1 MSVKVSVIIPSL
13 NSIAYYDECIKSV
26 MKQSLKELEII
37 CVDANSTDGTLELIK
52 KYQKEDERIKLIISD
67 KKSYGYQMNLGIAVA
82 NGEYVGIV
90 ESDDYIKEDMYK
102 RLYEVAKENDCDIVK
117 SDFFIFTDTR
127 IDYEKVSHFGEF
139 YNTRMNALENLKLF
153 WTNGINQI
161 GICRLGLFGINQIVL
176 NETPGASYQDNGLF
190 FQLFCFAKS
199 IYFLNE
205 AFYMLRRDNPN
216 SSIKSK
222 EKVYM
227 ACLEYDY
234 IRNFLQKHPNF
245 ESLVAPICAYH
256 RYGNYIFT
264 LERIDDKYKK
274 DFLKRFREDFMKIIY
289 NGELKESLY
298 TPTQLRIIREI
309 VEDSDAYYYTYIQ
322 PLKNTAKRSGAVLRV
337 QKQLSYRLGFELL
350 KTKGISKILTLPFR
364 IYQQIKN
371 FRLERKIYES
381 LSAIDPKFILPP
393 LEDYAD
399 FGEALETKNHLSYRL
414 GQALL
419 KNPAFFP
426 FKIRNIY
433 KEFKAHKNA
442 PKRTNFKLEVQSDE
456 EYFIKRHEKAF
467 NYTPDFKNPKTFNE
481 KLIHRILYDRSEIY
495 TFLADKL
502 KARIFVASILS
513 GSKDILKKDSPLY
526 KDIDFLK
533 EELLKTNECKYLP
546 KLYGIYD
553 NIYDI
558 NFSILPDSFVLKTN
572 HDAGGYVIV
581 EDKKEFLKDTKRFS
595 ESMRKL
601 KEHLEKNYY
610 LIFREWHYRG
620 IKPRIFAEELLK
632 NEENGLLDTYKFHIF
647 NKSDMKNNYIQV
659 TTDRFENYQ
668 RTMMTSSW
676 EIAPFN
682 FIYEIPTKIPPK
694 PQSLEAMWDLALTL
708 ASPFDY
714 VRVDLYQNKDKI
726 YVGEL
731 TFTHGAA
738 IEQLVPSEWDEK
750 LGALWHQK
758 RLVDVTK

>member
-13 NSIAYYDECIKSV
+13 NSINYYDECIKSV
-26 MKQSLKELEII
+26 INQSLKEIEII

-52 KYQKEDERIKLIISD
+52 KYQAQDERIKLIISD
-67 KKSYGYQMNLGIAVA
+67 KKSYGYQMNLGIAA
-82 NGEYVGIV
+82 AKGEYVGIV

-102 RLYEVAKENDCDIVK
+102 RLYETAKQNDCDIVK

-127 IDYEKVSHFGEF
+127 LDYEKVSCFDEF
-139 YNTRMNALENLKLF
+139 YNTRLNALEDLRLF
-153 WTNGINQI
+153 WTN
-161 GICRLGLFGINQIVL
+161 GINQIVL

-216 SSIKSK
+216 SSVHSK

-234 IRNFLQKHPNF
+234 IRNFLQKYPSF

-289 NGELKESLY
+289 NGELKEILY
-298 TPTQLRIIREI
+298 TPTQLRIIKEI
-309 VEDSDAYYYTYIQ
+309 VEDSDAYYYTHIC
-322 PLKNTAKRSGAVLRV
+322 PLKNTAKRSGAVFRV
-337 QKQLSYRLGFELL
+337 QRQLSYRLGSELL
-350 KTKGISKILTLPFR
+350 KTKSFFKILSLPFR
-364 IYQQIKN
+364 IYKQIVN
-371 FRLERKIYES
+371 FRLERKIYET
-381 LSAIDPKFILPP
+381 LSIADEKFVLLP
-393 LEDYAD
+393 LEDYVD
-399 FGEALETKNHLSYRL
+399 FDEALRTKNHLSYRL
-414 GQALL
+414 GSALI
-419 KNPAFFP
+419 KNPILFP
-426 FKIRNIY
+426 FKVKKIY
-433 KEFKAHKNA
+433 KEFKAQKS
-442 PKRTNFKLEVQSDE
+442 KRTDFELKVVSDE
-456 EYFIKRHEKAF
+456 EYFIKRHEEKF

-502 KARIFVASILS
+502 KMRIFVANILE
-513 GSKDILKKDSPLY
+513 GSQDILKKDSPLY
-526 KDIDFLK
+526 KDINLLK
-533 EELLKTNECKYLP
+533 EELLKTNECRYLP
-546 KLYGIYD
+546 KLYGIYE
-553 NIYDI
+553 NVFDI
-558 NFSILPDSFVLKTN
+558 NFSLLPNSFVLKTN

-581 EDKKEFLKDTKRFS
+581 EDKKEFLKDTKRFC
-595 ESMRKL
+595 ESMKKL
-601 KEHLEKNYY
+601 REHLEKNYY

-620 IKPRIFAEELLK
+620 IKPRVFAEELLK
-632 NEENGLLDTYKFHIF
+632 TEDNSLLDTYKFHIF
-647 NKSDMKNNYIQV
+647 DKQDWKNNFIQV

-682 FIYEIPTKIPPK
+682 FIYDIPTKIPPK
-694 PQSLEAMWDLALTL
+694 PQSFEAMQDLALKL

-738 IEQLVPSEWDEK
+738 MEQLVPGEWDEK

>member
-13 NSIAYYDECIKSV
+13 NSINYYDECIKSV
-26 MKQSLKELEII
+26 INQSLKEIEII

-52 KYQKEDERIKLIISD
+52 KYQAQDERIKLIISD
-67 KKSYGYQMNLGIAVA
+67 KKSYGYQMNLGIAA
-82 NGEYVGIV
+82 AKGEYVGIV

-102 RLYEVAKENDCDIVK
+102 RLYETAKQNDCDIVK

-127 IDYEKVSHFGEF
+127 LDYEKVSCFDEF
-139 YNTRMNALENLKLF
+139 YNTRLNALEDLRLF

-161 GICRLGLFGINQIVL
+161 GICRLGLFRINQIVL

-216 SSIKSK
+216 SSVHSK

-234 IRNFLQKHPNF
+234 IRNFLQKYPSF

-289 NGELKESLY
+289 NGELKEILY
-298 TPTQLRIIREI
+298 TPTQLRIIKEI
-309 VEDSDAYYYTYIQ
+309 VEDSDAYYYTHIC
-322 PLKNTAKRSGAVLRV
+322 PLKNTAKRSGAVFRV
-337 QKQLSYRLGFELL
+337 QRQLSYRLGSELL
-350 KTKGISKILTLPFR
+350 KTKSFFKILSLPFR
-364 IYQQIKN
+364 IYKQIVN
-371 FRLERKIYES
+371 FRLERKIYET
-381 LSAIDPKFILPP
+381 LSIADEKFVLLP
-393 LEDYAD
+393 LEDYVD
-399 FGEALETKNHLSYRL
+399 FDEALRTKNHLSYRL
-414 GQALL
+414 GSALI
-419 KNPAFFP
+419 KNPILFP
-426 FKIRNIY
+426 FKVKKIY
-433 KEFKAHKNA
+433 KEFKAQKS
-442 PKRTNFKLEVQSDE
+442 KRTDFELKVVSDE
-456 EYFIKRHEKAF
+456 EYFIKRHEEKF

-502 KARIFVASILS
+502 KMRIFVANILE
-513 GSKDILKKDSPLY
+513 GSQDILKKDSPLY
-526 KDIDFLK
+526 KDINLLK
-533 EELLKTNECKYLP
+533 EELLKTNECRYLP
-546 KLYGIYD
+546 KLYGIYE
-553 NIYDI
+553 NVFDI
-558 NFSILPDSFVLKTN
+558 NFSLLPNSFVLKTN

-581 EDKKEFLKDTKRFS
+581 EDKKEFLKDTKRFC
-595 ESMRKL
+595 ESMKKL
-601 KEHLEKNYY
+601 REHLEKNYY

-620 IKPRIFAEELLK
+620 IKPRVFAEELLK
-632 NEENGLLDTYKFHIF
+632 TEDNSLLDTYKFHIF
-647 NKSDMKNNYIQV
+647 DKQDWKNNFIQV

-682 FIYEIPTKIPPK
+682 FIYDIPTKIPPK
-694 PQSLEAMWDLALTL
+694 PQSFEAMQDLALKL

-738 IEQLVPSEWDEK
+738 MEQLVPGEWDEK

>member
-1 MSVKVSVIIPSL
+1 
-13 NSIAYYDECIKSV
+13 
-26 MKQSLKELEII
+26 
-37 CVDANSTDGTLELIK
+37 LIK
-52 KYQKEDERIKLIISD
+52 KYQAKDERIKLIISD
-67 KKSYGYQMNLGIAVA
+67 KKSYGYQMNLGIAA
-82 NGEYVGIV
+82 ASGEYIGIV

-102 RLYEVAKENDCDIVK
+102 RLYETAKQNDCDIVK

-127 IDYEKVSHFGEF
+127 LDYEKVSCFDEF
-139 YNTRMNALENLKLF
+139 YNTRLNALEDLRLF

-161 GICRLGLFGINQIVL
+161 GICRLGLFRINQIVL

-216 SSIKSK
+216 SSVHSK

-234 IRNFLQKHPNF
+234 IRNFLQKYPSF

-289 NGELKESLY
+289 NGELKEILY
-298 TPTQLRIIREI
+298 TPTQLRIIKEI
-309 VEDSDAYYYTYIQ
+309 VEDSDAYYYTHIC
-322 PLKNTAKRSGAVLRV
+322 PLKNTAKRSGAVFRV
-337 QKQLSYRLGFELL
+337 QRQLSYRLGSELL
-350 KTKGISKILTLPFR
+350 KTKSFFKILSLPFR
-364 IYQQIKN
+364 IYKQIVN
-371 FRLERKIYES
+371 FRLERKIYET
-381 LSAIDPKFILPP
+381 LSIADEKFVLLP
-393 LEDYAD
+393 LEDYVD
-399 FGEALETKNHLSYRL
+399 FDEALRTKNHLSYRL
-414 GQALL
+414 GSALI
-419 KNPAFFP
+419 KNPILFP
-426 FKIRNIY
+426 FKVKKIY
-433 KEFKAHKNA
+433 KEFKAQKS
-442 PKRTNFKLEVQSDE
+442 KRTDFELKVVSDE
-456 EYFIKRHEKAF
+456 EYFIKRHEEKF

-502 KARIFVASILS
+502 KMRIFVANILE
-513 GSKDILKKDSPLY
+513 GSQDILKKDSPLY
-526 KDIDFLK
+526 KDINLLK
-533 EELLKTNECKYLP
+533 EELLKTNECRYLP
-546 KLYGIYD
+546 KLYGIYE
-553 NIYDI
+553 NVFDI
-558 NFSILPDSFVLKTN
+558 NFSLLPNSFVLKTN

-581 EDKKEFLKDTKRFS
+581 EDKKEFLKDTKRFC
-595 ESMRKL
+595 ESMKKL
-601 KEHLEKNYY
+601 REHLEKNYY

-620 IKPRIFAEELLK
+620 IKPRVFAEELLK
-632 NEENGLLDTYKFHIF
+632 TEDNSLLDTYKFHIF
-647 NKSDMKNNYIQV
+647 DKQDWKNNFIQV

-682 FIYEIPTKIPPK
+682 FIYDIPTKIPPK
-694 PQSLEAMWDLALTL
+694 PQSFEAMQDLALKL

-738 IEQLVPSEWDEK
+738 MEQLVPGEWDEK

>member
-1 MSVKVSVIIPSL
+1 
-13 NSIAYYDECIKSV
+13 
-26 MKQSLKELEII
+26 
-37 CVDANSTDGTLELIK
+37 
-52 KYQKEDERIKLIISD
+52 ISD
-67 KKSYGYQMNLGIAVA
+67 KKSYGYQMNLGIAA
-82 NGEYVGIV
+82 AKGEYVGIV

-102 RLYEVAKENDCDIVK
+102 RLYETAKQNDCDIVK

-127 IDYEKVSHFGEF
+127 LDYEKVSRFDEF
-139 YNTRMNALENLKLF
+139 YNTRLNALEDLRLF
-153 WTNGINQI
+153 WTS
-161 GICRLGLFGINQIVL
+161 GINQIVL

-216 SSIKSK
+216 SSVHSK

-234 IRNFLQKHPNF
+234 IRNFLQKYPSF

-264 LERIDDKYKK
+264 LKRIDDKYKK

-289 NGELKESLY
+289 NGELKEILY
-298 TPTQLRIIREI
+298 TPTQLRIIKEI
-309 VEDSDAYYYTYIQ
+309 VEDSDAYYYTHIC
-322 PLKNTAKRSGAVLRV
+322 PLKNTAKRSGAVFRV
-337 QKQLSYRLGFELL
+337 QRQLSYRLGSELL
-350 KTKGISKILTLPFR
+350 KTKSFFKILSLPFR
-364 IYQQIKN
+364 IYKQIVN
-371 FRLERKIYES
+371 FRLERKIYET
-381 LSAIDPKFILPP
+381 LSIADEKFVLLP
-393 LEDYAD
+393 LEDYVD
-399 FGEALETKNHLSYRL
+399 FDEALRTKNHLSYRL
-414 GQALL
+414 GSALI
-419 KNPAFFP
+419 KNPILFP
-426 FKIRNIY
+426 FKVKKIY
-433 KEFKAHKNA
+433 KEFKAQKS
-442 PKRTNFKLEVQSDE
+442 KRTDFELKVVSDE
-456 EYFIKRHEKAF
+456 EYFIKRHEEKF

-502 KARIFVASILS
+502 KMRIFVANILE
-513 GSKDILKKDSPLY
+513 GSQDILKKDSPLY
-526 KDIDFLK
+526 KDINLLK
-533 EELLKTNECKYLP
+533 EELLKTNECRYLP
-546 KLYGIYD
+546 KLYGIYE
-553 NIYDI
+553 NVFDI
-558 NFSILPDSFVLKTN
+558 NFSLLPNSFVLKTN

-581 EDKKEFLKDTKRFS
+581 EDKKEFLKDTKRFC
-595 ESMRKL
+595 ESMKKL
-601 KEHLEKNYY
+601 REHLEKNYY

-620 IKPRIFAEELLK
+620 IKPRVFAEELLK
-632 NEENGLLDTYKFHIF
+632 TEDNSLLDTYKFHIF
-647 NKSDMKNNYIQV
+647 DKQDWKNNFIQV

-682 FIYEIPTKIPPK
+682 FIYDIPTKIPPK
-694 PQSLEAMWDLALTL
+694 PQSFEAMQDLALKL

-738 IEQLVPSEWDEK
+738 MEQLVPGEWDEK

>member
-13 NSIAYYDECIKSV
+13 NSINYYDECIKSV
-26 MKQSLKELEII
+26 INQSLKEIEII

-52 KYQKEDERIKLIISD
+52 KYQAQDERIKLIISD
-67 KKSYGYQMNLGIAVA
+67 KKSYGYQMNLGIAA
-82 NGEYVGIV
+82 ASGEYIGIV

-102 RLYEVAKENDCDIVK
+102 RLYETAKQNDCDIVK

-127 IDYEKVSHFGEF
+127 LDYEKVSCFDEF
-139 YNTRMNALENLKLF
+139 YNTRLNALEDLRLF
-153 WTNGINQI
+153 WTN
-161 GICRLGLFGINQIVL
+161 GINQIVL

-216 SSIKSK
+216 SSVHSK

-234 IRNFLQKHPNF
+234 IRNFLQKYPSF

-289 NGELKESLY
+289 NGELKEILY
-298 TPTQLRIIREI
+298 TPTQLRIIKEI
-309 VEDSDAYYYTYIQ
+309 VEDSDAYYYTHIC
-322 PLKNTAKRSGAVLRV
+322 PLKNTAKRSGAVFRV
-337 QKQLSYRLGFELL
+337 QRQLSYRLGSELL
-350 KTKGISKILTLPFR
+350 KTKSFFKILSLPFR
-364 IYQQIKN
+364 IYKQIVN
-371 FRLERKIYES
+371 FRLERKIYET
-381 LSAIDPKFILPP
+381 LSIADEKFVLLP
-393 LEDYAD
+393 LEDYVD
-399 FGEALETKNHLSYRL
+399 FDEALRTKNHLSYRL
-414 GQALL
+414 GSALI
-419 KNPAFFP
+419 KNPILFP
-426 FKIRNIY
+426 FKVKKIY
-433 KEFKAHKNA
+433 KEFKAQKS
-442 PKRTNFKLEVQSDE
+442 KRTDFELKVVSDE
-456 EYFIKRHEKAF
+456 EYFIKRHEEKF

-502 KARIFVASILS
+502 KMRIFVANILE
-513 GSKDILKKDSPLY
+513 GSQDILKKDSPLY
-526 KDIDFLK
+526 KDINLLK
-533 EELLKTNECKYLP
+533 EELLKTNECRYLP
-546 KLYGIYD
+546 KLYGIYE
-553 NIYDI
+553 NVFDI
-558 NFSILPDSFVLKTN
+558 NFSLLPNSFVLKTN

-581 EDKKEFLKDTKRFS
+581 EDKKEFLKDTKRFC
-595 ESMRKL
+595 ESMKKL
-601 KEHLEKNYY
+601 REHLEKNYY

-620 IKPRIFAEELLK
+620 IKPRVFAEELLK
-632 NEENGLLDTYKFHIF
+632 TEDNSLLDTYKFHIF
-647 NKSDMKNNYIQV
+647 DKQDWKNNFIQV

-682 FIYEIPTKIPPK
+682 FIYDIPTKIPPK
-694 PQSLEAMWDLALTL
+694 PQSFEAMQDLALKL

-738 IEQLVPSEWDEK
+738 MEQLVPGEWDEK

>member
-13 NSIAYYDECIKSV
+13 NSINYYDECIKSV

-52 KYQKEDERIKLIISD
+52 KYQAKDERIKLIISD
-67 KKSYGYQMNLGIAVA
+67 KKSYGYQMNLGIAA
-82 NGEYVGIV
+82 ASGEYVGIV

-102 RLYEVAKENDCDIVK
+102 RLYETAKQNDCDIVK

-127 IDYEKVSHFGEF
+127 LDYEKVSRFDEF
-139 YNTRMNALENLKLF
+139 YNTRLNALEDLRLF
-153 WTNGINQI
+153 WTN
-161 GICRLGLFGINQIVL
+161 GINQIVL

-216 SSIKSK
+216 SSVHSK

-234 IRNFLQKHPNF
+234 IRNFLQKYPSF

-298 TPTQLRIIREI
+298 TPTQLCIIKEI
-309 VEDSDAYYYTYIQ
+309 VEDSDAYYYTHIC

-337 QKQLSYRLGFELL
+337 QKQLSYRLGLELL
-350 KTKGISKILTLPFR
+350 KTKSFVKALNLPFR
-364 IYQQIKN
+364 IYKQVTN

-381 LSAIDPKFILPP
+381 LSAIDEKFILPP
-393 LEDYAD
+393 LEDYTD
-399 FGEALETKNHLSYRL
+399 FGEALETKKHLSYRL

-419 KNPAFFP
+419 KNPILFP
-426 FKIRNIY
+426 FKIKKIY
-433 KEFKAHKNA
+433 EEFKAYKNA
-442 PKRTNFKLEVQSDE
+442 PKRTDFKLEAISDE
-456 EYFIKRHEKAF
+456 EYFIKRHEEAF

-502 KARIFVASILS
+502 KGRIFVADILS

-526 KDIDFLK
+526 KDIDSLK

-595 ESMRKL
+595 EAMRKL

-647 NKSDMKNNYIQV
+647 DKNDMKNNYVQV

-668 RTMMTSSW
+668 RTMMTNSW

-694 PQSLEAMWDLALTL
+694 PQSLEAMWDLALKL

-738 IEQLVPSEWDEK
+738 IEQLVPGEWDEK